1 MRDNSELKR
10 LRSEEIRDV
19 EVINNPGAQYDA
31 TVRAVVRIRTVRQQ
45 GDGLSLDLTLSDEH
59 DLRYDFDRP
68 QAKIGA
74 NYRKNGVDV
83 FGSVYYYHQ
92 DYRQY
97 STIEDITTTD
107 KVFRQYGPYTM

>member
-68 QAKIGA
+68 QAKIGVCITIIRTIVSTA
-74 NYRKNGVDV
+74 PSRISPQRIRY
-83 FGSVYYYHQ
+83 SVNMALI
-92 DYRQY
+92 R
-97 STIEDITTTD
+97 
-107 KVFRQYGPYTM
+107 